1 MKDSENKKLERI
13 QEIDRKIH
21 QLDTE
26 INVLAESFAL
36 LIQGKEARRVALF
49 DELRR
54 RLNGEGETSDKD

>member
-26 INVLAESFAL
+26 IDVLAESFAL
-36 LIQGKEARRVALF
+36 LIQGKKARREALS
-49 DELRR
+49 ELRKVV
-54 RLNGEGETSDKD
+54 NGEGETNDKD

>member
-13 QEIDRKIH
+13 QEIDRKIQ

-26 INVLAESFAL
+26 INVLAESYAL
-36 LIQGKEARRVALF
+36 LIQGKEARRIALL

-54 RLNGEGETSDKD
+54 AVNGEGETDDKD

>member
-36 LIQGKEARRVALF
+36 LIQGKEARRGALF

-54 RLNGEGETSDKD
+54 TLNGEGETSDKD

>member
-36 LIQGKEARRVALF
+36 LIQCKEARRVALF

-54 RLNGEGETSDKD
+54 TLNGEGETSDKD

>member
-26 INVLAESFAL
+26 IDVLAESFAL
-36 LIQGKEARRVALF
+36 LIQGKKARREALS
-49 DELRR
+49 DELRKVV
-54 RLNGEGETSDKD
+54 NGEGETNEKD

>member
-1 MKDSENKKLERI
+1 MKDSENIKLERI

-26 INVLAESFAL
+26 INVLEESFAL

-54 RLNGEGETSDKD
+54 TLNGEGETNDKD